1 MSKPVKESAVNQG
14 ERSVVNYGNVDTIR
28 TGDQVFYYTD
38 DKSGR
43 WLTNLCDNT
52 AKAIQSF
59 TEDMIKISAVDKITE
74 KLTSGVK
81 WIPITGSPGEGK
93 TTLGYL
99 ILKEMKEKG
108 WNVCVLTKPE
118 DYDTVHSFAEGKTL
132 FMLNDVCGPFAYD
145 PFALSTW
152 KQFIINVQERKSYQ
166 DTEAYIF
173 IGRENVFR
181 EVRRHFGKHEE
192 NIFGRWFNLSD
203 QDSFLYNERMY
214 ILNMHLDKGKVNV
227 RELDRVK
234 VCSLTGPHGFP
245 HCCKMFVELKNR
257 GTDVN
262 IIEFF
267 QNPLEFLGQTIKVL
281 LLEKHTNMFLKE
293 MINNNGKFDVDEVEN
308 DDKRGEMRAAER
320 SLLGS
325 YVEHVD
331 DDGITVFTHPSIY
344 ESVAFG
350 IGRDD
355 PLFIIQKCNI
365 PFILQRMRREDP
377 KSGVRSEDESPNYLR
392 IHVSKK
398 AVLKYLVPKLTR
410 ALTKDFRVLQYDICH
425 DETVCK
431 HIFEEFVRTF
441 QGLHSSAEVTN
452 VIDVHDVFEE
462 TLLLAAANV
471 SNLSSVKTLLDMG
484 ADVNV
489 RNRTGQTALHLACE
503 AERIDVHLIQLLLAE
518 GICVNMVDRKGRT
531 ALHVACEANSLDVS
545 VLEVLLQ
552 TNCDVNITDSSG
564 DTALHKACKD
574 NGGDICILK
583 LQIPPNADI
592 TVPDNES
599 RRSIV
604 RVCRAGLDAREIVH
618 LSTQSVDINV
628 PYSNEI
634 TVLYLLCVGNSMD
647 FDIMRYLFHAGISY
661 GFENRRER
669 ESLCVVN
676 SEKKATRPFEAMPT
690 KGADVKIADRTGTT
704 ALHLEYKNISMDVCV
719 IEALIKHCTDVNI
732 VNKDGKTALHIA
744 CEGERADVRL
754 VKLLVMHGSG
764 VNIAD
769 TKGKSPLHCAC
780 LGDSVDVVEFL
791 VAHGA
796 DANITDTNGDTILHL
811 ACRRRG
817 IKACVCEVLIKHGT
831 NVNATGNH
839 GMTALHLACDTLDV
853 DIGVTDLFI
862 QHGADLN
869 ILDEKGRTPL
879 HLAFT
884 NSHSDFRVI
893 ESLVT
898 NGAALNIQQNGKA
911 ALLLVCSEHR
921 VDVRVV
927 ELLLTHGEDVNAID
941 EDGNT
946 ALHCRLSMI
955 NSNDKDV
962 IELLINHGADVNI
975 ANQSGITPLHL
986 TCSRVDA
993 MVSFTGPGMSFQKS
1007 YEIQHEQDIHVL
1019 ELLLTHGAYVN
1030 AADGCQRTALQR
1042 QCRLRSVDVRVIDLL
1057 LKHGADVNVTDEY
1070 GTTALHEACET
1081 GDDLAYPKTSP
1092 GNEGFVIRQRRIAD
1106 NMEDHKDT
1114 GAIESLIRHGADV
1127 NKVDAGGKTALH
1139 SACKDHRDF
1148 HVIEL
1153 LVRNG
1158 TDVNAVDAD
1167 GNTALHILCK
1177 DKINENDEL
1186 SILVKSGADLYRHNR
1201 KGCIAYCVQDSHP
1214 LPNDV
1219 RVHYTELMMAIQK
1232 GDFPAV
1238 HDLLAQGVPINTT
1251 DRFGR
1256 TALHYLCLSDHIDT
1270 SVLSLMAYKQYVNMP
1285 DRFGN
1290 TALHC
1295 LCRRRD
1301 KKEIVNMP
1309 RLLKILLKAEA
1320 DVNVRDEFGFS
1331 SLYYLQGV
1339 MSLKM
1344 LDLLMIHCSQLN
1356 ENIGNGLTLMHS
1368 ICSDEQ
1374 WECLERIISEAD
1386 DMNKQSSKTLYK
1398 RKNLKV
1404 LPHGS
1409 TALQLA
1415 CMSAT
1420 ISENNVQMMI
1430 HKGADVNISNKNGQI
1445 PLHVLSS
1452 ALPDIIW
1459 NGKWLLRRSRDQE
1472 KLRICL
1478 LLLRRGSDIHKQ
1490 DKHGFTALVNVKV
1503 LLDSVNSAMEGIQTI
1518 CDEVSA
1524 LIQNNSVVHDLLK
1537 ESDIAETDIFG
1548 RTALHYLCLSQHP
1561 HQADFQ
1567 LVPCNT
1573 DVNKADKWGST
1584 ALHNLCRRY
1593 DIQRLPNLIQLLQI
1607 LLESG
1612 ADINTKDEYGY
1623 SSLYYL
1629 REIMNVELLGIL
1641 MSHCTQLNED
1651 NGDGLTLLHY
1661 LCATGS
1667 RECLEMLLDYVD
1679 DLDKEVSQNVTSTS
1693 GNCVFVQGLTVLPI
1707 ACMTKGVDKS
1717 LIEMIL
1723 QKGTDVNT
1731 ADVLGKTPLHYI
1743 CEQSL
1748 VFRWNRAWS
1757 KKALTWLSTN
1767 NITVYCFLLE
1777 RGAEAQKKDNRH
1789 RPPNASI
1796 LQNPCQFQQDEEEA
1810 VTLSEND
1817 AKEYD
1822 FLLDEEEFTYV
1833 TKMLKKIAEERIS
1846 EPKFIWDDLD
1856 TF

>member
-1 MSKPVKESAVNQG
+1 
-14 ERSVVNYGNVDTIR
+14 
-28 TGDQVFYYTD
+28 
-38 DKSGR
+38 
-43 WLTNLCDNT
+43 
-52 AKAIQSF
+52 
-59 TEDMIKISAVDKITE
+59 
-74 KLTSGVK
+74 
-81 WIPITGSPGEGK
+81 
-93 TTLGYL
+93 
-99 ILKEMKEKG
+99 
-108 WNVCVLTKPE
+108 
-118 DYDTVHSFAEGKTL
+118 
-132 FMLNDVCGPFAYD
+132 
-145 PFALSTW
+145 
-152 KQFIINVQERKSYQ
+152 
-166 DTEAYIF
+166 
-173 IGRENVFR
+173 
-181 EVRRHFGKHEE
+181 
-192 NIFGRWFNLSD
+192 
-203 QDSFLYNERMY
+203 
-214 ILNMHLDKGKVNV
+214 
-227 RELDRVK
+227 
-234 VCSLTGPHGFP
+234 
-245 HCCKMFVELKNR
+245 
-257 GTDVN
+257 
-262 IIEFF
+262 
-267 QNPLEFLGQTIKVL
+267 
-281 LLEKHTNMFLKE
+281 
-293 MINNNGKFDVDEVEN
+293 
-308 DDKRGEMRAAER
+308 
-320 SLLGS
+320 
-325 YVEHVD
+325 
-331 DDGITVFTHPSIY
+331 
-344 ESVAFG
+344 
-350 IGRDD
+350 
-355 PLFIIQKCNI
+355 
-365 PFILQRMRREDP
+365 
-377 KSGVRSEDESPNYLR
+377 
-392 IHVSKK
+392 
-398 AVLKYLVPKLTR
+398 
-410 ALTKDFRVLQYDICH
+410 
-425 DETVCK
+425 
-431 HIFEEFVRTF
+431 
-441 QGLHSSAEVTN
+441 
-452 VIDVHDVFEE
+452 
-462 TLLLAAANV
+462 
-471 SNLSSVKTLLDMG
+471 
-484 ADVNV
+484 
-489 RNRTGQTALHLACE
+489 
-503 AERIDVHLIQLLLAE
+503 
-518 GICVNMVDRKGRT
+518 MVDRKGRT

-545 VLEVLLQ
+545 VLEVLLK

-564 DTALHKACKD
+564 DTALHKA
-574 NGGDICILK
+574 
-583 LQIPPNADI
+583 
-592 TVPDNES
+592 
-599 RRSIV
+599 
-604 RVCRAGLDAREIVH
+604 
-618 LSTQSVDINV
+618 STI
-628 PYSNEI
+628 
-634 TVLYLLCVGNSMD
+634 
-647 FDIMRYLFHAGISY
+647 
-661 GFENRRER
+661 
-669 ESLCVVN
+669 
-676 SEKKATRPFEAMPT
+676 T

-704 ALHLEYKNISMDVCV
+704 ALHLEWKNISMDVCV
-719 IEALIKHCTDVNI
+719 IEALIKHPTDVNI
-732 VNKDGKTALHIA
+732 VNKDGKTALHFA
-744 CEGERADVRL
+744 CEEERADVRL
-754 VKLLVMHGSG
+754 VNLLVMHGSS

-769 TKGKSPLHCAC
+769 TEGKSPLHYAC

-796 DANITDTNGDTILHL
+796 DANMTDTNGNTILHL
-811 ACRRRG
+811 ACLRHG
-817 IKACVCEVLIKHGT
+817 IKACVCEVLIKHGA
-831 NVNATGNH
+831 NVNATGNY
-839 GMTALHLACDTLDV
+839 GMTALHLACDTSDV
-853 DIGVTDLFI
+853 DIGVTDLLI

-879 HLAFT
+879 NIALT

-893 ESLVT
+893 KSLVT
-898 NGAALNIQQNGKA
+898 KGAVLDIKQDGKA
-911 ALLLVCSEHR
+911 ALLLVCSKHR

-927 ELLLTHGEDVNAID
+927 ELLLKHREDVNAVD
-941 EDGNT
+941 EKGNT

-975 ANQSGITPLHL
+975 ANQRGNTPLHL
-986 TCSRVDA
+986 TCSRVGARLTWD
-993 MVSFTGPGMSFQKS
+993 GRMSYEKA

-1019 ELLLTHGAYVN
+1019 ELLVTHGANVN

-1081 GDDLAYPKTSP
+1081 GIDVAYPNNYKSF
-1092 GNEGFVIRQRRIAD
+1092 GFEGVVKERYRIAD
-1106 NMEDHKDT
+1106 NMKDHKDT
-1114 GAIESLIRHGADV
+1114 GAIELLIRHGADVNVTNEYGTTALHEACETGLDVDYPKTSMGFGGFVKERDLIADNMKDHKDTGAIELLIRHGADV

-1139 SACKDHRDF
+1139 SACEDHRDF

-1177 DKINENDEL
+1177 DKINVNDEL
-1186 SILVKSGADLYRHNR
+1186 SILVKSGADLYRQNR
-1201 KGCIAYCVQDSHP
+1201 KGCIAYCVQNSHH

-1238 HDLLAQGVPINTT
+1238 HDLLEQGVPINTT

-1430 HKGADVNISNKNGQI
+1430 HKGADVNISNKNGRI

-1548 RTALHYLCLSQHP
+1548 RTALHYLCLSEHP

-1723 QKGTDVNT
+1723 QKGADVNT

-1743 CEQSL
+1743 CERSL

-1757 KKALTWLSTN
+1757 NKALTWLSTN
-1767 NITVYCFLLE
+1767 NVIVYSFLLA

-1796 LQNPCQFQQDEEEA
+1796 LQNRC
-1810 VTLSEND
+1810 
-1817 AKEYD
+1817 
-1822 FLLDEEEFTYV
+1822 
-1833 TKMLKKIAEERIS
+1833 
-1846 EPKFIWDDLD
+1846 KFHVC
-1856 TF
+1856 